1 MVGNG
6 VVSSNKELSRV
17 KINASCRPVLR
28 GIFILLGFGVGVSV
42 WAQDDPNSP
51 RKVAPIDLTGY
62 WVSVVTED
70 WRWRM
75 VIPPKGDYI
84 SVPLNDKGRRAADTW
99 NPETDSNTCKPYGA
113 AGIMH
118 MPTRLH
124 IFWQD
129 DQTLRVDTDHGVQ
142 TRLLHFD
149 PSLAAKPIPTLQGD
163 SIAHWGEAS
172 IGIDRISFGG
182 ERAIGKAQTLKVVT
196 SHLSPGYLRR
206 NGVPYS
212 EHTVVTEYFD
222 RHSAYDEDWI
232 TVTTIVRDPE
242 YLTQEFITSSSFK
255 QLPDNLTW
263 HPVPCELT

>member
-1 MVGNG
+1 GSPFPEIHLSPEITSSSQVTPGATPQTTGYVCSRLSALQMVGNG
-6 VVSSNKELSRV
+6 VVSSNKELLRV

-51 RKVAPIDLTGY
+51 REIAPIDLTGY

-99 NPETDSNTCKPYGA
+99 NPETDSNTCKSYGA
-113 AGIMH
+113 AGIMR

-149 PSLAAKPIPTLQGD
+149 PSFAAK
-163 SIAHWGEAS
+163 
-172 IGIDRISFGG
+172 
-182 ERAIGKAQTLKVVT
+182 
-196 SHLSPGYLRR
+196 
-206 NGVPYS
+206 
-212 EHTVVTEYFD
+212 
-222 RHSAYDEDWI
+222 
-232 TVTTIVRDPE
+232 
-242 YLTQEFITSSSFK
+242 
-255 QLPDNLTW
+255 
-263 HPVPCELT
+263 

>member
-6 VVSSNKELSRV
+6 AVSSSRKLLEV
-17 KINASCRPVLR
+17 KINVLCRPVLR
-28 GIFILLGFGVGVSV
+28 GIFILLGFGVGMSA
-42 WAQDDPNSP
+42 WAQDDLNSP
-51 RKVAPIDLTGY
+51 REVAPIDLTGY

-84 SVPLNDKGRRAADTW
+84 SIPLNDEGRRVADTW
-99 NPETDSNTCKPYGA
+99 NPETDSNTCRPYGA
-113 AGIMH
+113 AGIMR

-124 IFWQD
+124 ISWQD

-149 PSLAAKPIPTLQGD
+149 PLLAAKPIPTLQGD

-182 ERAIGKAQTLKVVT
+182 ERAIGKAQTLKVIT
-196 SHLSPGYLRR
+196 SHLVPGYLRR

-255 QLPDNLTW
+255 QLPDNSTW
-263 HPVPCELT
+263 HPAPCEPI